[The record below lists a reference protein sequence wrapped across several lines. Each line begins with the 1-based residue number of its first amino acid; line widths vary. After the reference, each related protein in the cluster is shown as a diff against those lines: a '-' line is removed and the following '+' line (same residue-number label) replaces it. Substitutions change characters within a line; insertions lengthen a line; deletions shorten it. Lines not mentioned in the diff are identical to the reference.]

1 MGVTGDSTPR
11 IVEMSSGQDLM
22 SCISSF
28 GSTKHGEISKR
39 KLHKI
44 TNFYKNV
51 LTCIVSNIVSIF
63 SHGHPW
69 PSMAFHVSGPV
80 QHHVFF
86 RALTPPQSVVQS
98 RPRGSWAP
106 PWYSSTEGL
115 GCVDSWWSHIDEP
128 EIRIFMDFLPSC
140 AIYFHIRVK

>member
-44 TNFYKNV
+44 ANFYQNV

-63 SHGHPW
+63 FPW
-69 PSMAFHVSGPV
+69 PSMAIHGLPCFWPCSAPFHFFSGRSR
-80 QHHVFF
+80 HHSQWF
-86 RALTPPQSVVQS
+86 S
-98 RPRGSWAP
+98 RGLEGVGLLRGSVQLKDWDVLIP
-106 PWYSSTEGL
+106 GEVSTG
-115 GCVDSWWSHIDEP
+115 
-128 EIRIFMDFLPSC
+128 
-140 AIYFHIRVK
+140 